1 MSKPNWVCSACGMW
15 SGRKYTVK
23 RHIANLH
30 NGTPPVVSYIDYLV
44 GARSGRYRPRSPT
57 IYRTK
62 TMSEISSS
70 NTLFLE
76 EVVRA
81 AARELVQKAFNPP
94 PMKNQPRSNIV
105 GQQRT
110 YSFWDD
116 IENIFALGAY
126 VCNKCLAIEPFKI
139 CLVEGN
145 KKGSRIESLGSCNP
159 GLLNNAKG
167 INNINEHIRGL
178 HHQIPVFL
186 QQLVNAWSE
195 NKGESYLI
203 AFQIPDA
210 ANKRSIELTFKA
222 GSGVNKTIAVPYS
235 EDKCRHLVLLPRTI
249 TEQDQHWANR
259 VVSHAQ
265 TPLSDDELL
274 DFLVNLNNNTT
285 FGFFKIISKDELCNQ
300 VYLVAIT
307 KSSQSCL
314 SLTS

>member
-1 MSKPNWVCSACGMW
+1 MSKPNWGAAACGMW

-62 TMSEISSS
+62 TMSEIKEHK
-70 NTLFLE
+70 TLLLE

-145 KKGSRIESLGSCNP
+145 KKRL
-159 GLLNNAKG
+159 
-167 INNINEHIRGL
+167 
-178 HHQIPVFL
+178 
-186 QQLVNAWSE
+186 
-195 NKGESYLI
+195 
-203 AFQIPDA
+203 
-210 ANKRSIELTFKA
+210 
-222 GSGVNKTIAVPYS
+222 
-235 EDKCRHLVLLPRTI
+235 
-249 TEQDQHWANR
+249 
-259 VVSHAQ
+259 
-265 TPLSDDELL
+265 
-274 DFLVNLNNNTT
+274 
-285 FGFFKIISKDELCNQ
+285 
-300 VYLVAIT
+300 
-307 KSSQSCL
+307 
-314 SLTS
+314 